1 MFDNDSFARK
11 ALVEWFVSRFF
22 TIGPAFGC
30 SHRGM
35 RLRVAS
41 KSPVTENS
49 RATGKMPFF
58 KVNATLIMPS
68 ARSGFAKQNNALISD
83 SDDVLNG
90 VSLFAPTV
98 TGLAGHAVLGS
109 ATRAVCA
116 IDDKRQGRVV
126 SQRLCEV
133 MSFAFWQA
141 EFAFEGS
148 FEDGRQAVRPL
159 AGLCLAHPKEKR
171 HDVEGGIDFE
181 PEQNEKQFIARGTKD
196 GVSSAAEGSLSALTG
211 AQTES
216 CFFGGLPCRVKCWY
230 QGIKLAC
237 IQRGDRLDLTGLQ
250 ERREAFHGTN
260 NSSLYHQNIV

>member
-1 MFDNDSFARK
+1 MPGFLVRRMSEQMRERLTPAMACSTTIRFRARR
-11 ALVEWFVSRFF
+11 LLNGLFRDFLPL
-22 TIGPAFGC
+22 GR
-30 SHRGM
+30 RGM

-68 ARSGFAKQNNALISD
+68 ARSGLSQKHNAFISD
-83 SDDVLNG
+83 SDDIFDG

-98 TGLAGHAVLGS
+98 TGLAGHAVLGT

-133 MSFAFWQA
+133 MGFSFWQA

-148 FEDGRQAVRPL
+148 FEDGCQAVRPL

-181 PEQNEKQFIARGTKD
+181 PPQF
-196 GVSSAAEGSLSALTG
+196 
-211 AQTES
+211 
-216 CFFGGLPCRVKCWY
+216 
-230 QGIKLAC
+230 
-237 IQRGDRLDLTGLQ
+237 
-250 ERREAFHGTN
+250 
-260 NSSLYHQNIV
+260 

>member
-11 ALVEWFVSRFF
+11 ALIKGIVSRFF

-116 IDDKRQGRVV
+116 INDKREGREL
-126 SQRLCEV
+126 SHRFCEV

-148 FEDGRQAVRPL
+148 FEDGRQAVCPL
-159 AGLCLAHPKEKR
+159 TGLCLAHPKEECHHVKGR
-171 HDVEGGIDFE
+171 VDLE
-181 PEQNEKQFIARGTKD
+181 PKKNEKEFIPRSAQHC
-196 GVSSAAEGSLSALTG
+196 VSSSAESALSALPG

-216 CFFGGLPCRVKCWY
+216 CFFGGLPRLVECWY
-230 QGIKLAC
+230 QGIELAC
-237 IQRGDRLDLTGLQ
+237 IHRGDRLDLTGLK
-250 ERREAFHGTN
+250 ERRKEFHGAN
-260 NSSLYHQNIV
+260 NSSLYH